1 MWCNVSK
8 NQIKTKHKKEHKDL
22 LRFNHNVQFTSSQDL
37 FEVFFYYVKIPL
49 QVGVGC
55 PSAQLTF
62 TQVILSKLHSN
73 LQVVLSKLHSTLQ
86 VFFLQEKI
94 LKLSPSVWLL

>member
-1 MWCNVSK
+1 MWCNIRK
-8 NQIKTKHKKEHKDL
+8 NQIKANHSKEHKDL
-22 LRFNHNVQFTSSQDL
+22 LRFDHNVWPTPSQDL
-37 FEVFFYYVKIPL
+37 LEVFFHYVKIPL

-73 LQVVLSKLHSTLQ
+73 LQVILSKLHSNLQ
-86 VFFLQEKI
+86 VFCLQEKT
-94 LKLSPSVWLL
+94 LNSH